1 MAYLSYASA
10 MPRGSPATMAAT
22 TSPSSIGFTL
32 VRSTPAGQRDRHNA
46 LIATGQVR
54 WDVSDRGASASAG
67 GRFAK
72 GGLVRR
78 LQTTVRRLT
87 WFKASYQHV
96 RADL

>member
-22 TSPSSIGFTL
+22 TSPSSMGFTL

-67 GRFAK
+67 GRRAGSEARFPNLK
-72 GGLVRR
+72 GRSPRAGLC
-78 LQTTVRRLT
+78 LGYKL
-87 WFKASYQHV
+87 AGG
-96 RADL
+96 A